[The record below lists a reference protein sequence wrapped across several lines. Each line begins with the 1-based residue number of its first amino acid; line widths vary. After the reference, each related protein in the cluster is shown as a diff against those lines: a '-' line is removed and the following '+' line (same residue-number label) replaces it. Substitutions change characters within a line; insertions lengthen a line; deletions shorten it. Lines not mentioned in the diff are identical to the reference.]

1 MRPADRLTRVGS
13 GQANPEDRSMDLHLA
28 GRTVLITGG
37 SKGIGYACAESFA
50 AEGCHLHLASRSA
63 ENLAAARD
71 RLRSRFNVPV
81 EVHAV
86 DVSVGDAARG
96 LVEACADVDILVNNA
111 GAIPRGDLFAMDEA
125 KWRSAW
131 ELKVFGYI
139 NMTRAMLHKMYGRR
153 RGVIINII
161 GLAGEMPNYD
171 YVTGS
176 MGNASLMQFTRAV
189 GSKSVDQGVRVVA
202 INPPATRT
210 DRMVTL
216 MRSQAEKRFGDP
228 ERWPEL
234 TKHLPFGRPCE
245 PAEIADL
252 AVFLASDRSAYT
264 SGVVFSVDGG
274 QASRH

>member
-1 MRPADRLTRVGS
+1 
-13 GQANPEDRSMDLHLA
+13 MDMHLA
-28 GRTVLITGG
+28 GKTVLITGG
-37 SKGIGYACAESFA
+37 SKGIGYACAEAFA
-50 AEGCHLHLASRSA
+50 AEGCHIHIASRSA
-63 ENLAAARD
+63 DNLAAARE
-71 RLRSRFNVPV
+71 RLRGRFNVPV
-81 EVHAV
+81 QVHPI
-86 DVSVGDAARG
+86 DLSVGDAARA
-96 LVEACADVDILVNNA
+96 LVASCGEADIMVNNA

-139 NMTRAMLHKMYGRR
+139 NTTRAMLERMYARK
-153 RGVIINII
+153 RGVIVNII
-161 GLAGEMPNYD
+161 GLAGELPTYD

-216 MRSQAEKRFGDP
+216 MRSQAEKQFGDP

-245 PAEIADL
+245 PSEIADL
-252 AVFLASDRSAYT
+252 TVFLASDRSAYT

>member
-1 MRPADRLTRVGS
+1 
-13 GQANPEDRSMDLHLA
+13 MDLHLS

-50 AEGCHLHLASRSA
+50 AEGCRIHIASRSH
-63 ENLAAARD
+63 ENLLAAQE
-71 RLRSRFNVPV
+71 RLRARFNVPV
-81 EVHAV
+81 EIHAV
-86 DVSVGDAARG
+86 DLSAGDAARG
-96 LVEACADVDILVNNA
+96 LVEACAEADILVNNA
-111 GAIPRGDLFAMDEA
+111 GAIPRGDVIGMDEA
-125 KWRSAW
+125 KWRAAW

-139 NMTRAMLHKMYGRR
+139 NTTRAMLEKMYPRK
-153 RGVIINII
+153 RGVIVNII
-161 GLAGEMPNYD
+161 GLAGEMPMYD

-216 MRSQAEKRFGDP
+216 MRSQAEKQFGDP

-234 TKHLPFGRPCE
+234 TRHLPFGRPCE
-245 PAEIADL
+245 PVEIADL

>member
-1 MRPADRLTRVGS
+1 
-13 GQANPEDRSMDLHLA
+13 MDLHLA
-28 GRTVLITGG
+28 GRSVLITGG

-50 AEGCHLHLASRSA
+50 AEGCPIHLASRTA
-63 ENLAAARD
+63 ETLETARQ
-71 RLRSRFNVPV
+71 RLRARFNVPV
-81 EVHAV
+81 EIHPV
-86 DVSVGDAARG
+86 DLSTGDAARA
-96 LVEACADVDILVNNA
+96 LVETCADVDILVNNA
-111 GAIPRGDLFAMDEA
+111 GAIPRGDLHVMDEA
-125 KWRSAW
+125 KWRTAW

-153 RGVIINII
+153 QGVIINII
-161 GLAGEMPNYD
+161 GLAGELPMYD

-189 GSKSVDQGVRVVA
+189 GSRSVDRGVRVVA

-210 DRMVTL
+210 DRMETL
-216 MRSQAEKRFGDP
+216 MRSQAEKQFGDP

-234 TKHLPFGRPCE
+234 TRHLPFGRPCE
-245 PAEIADL
+245 PQEIADL